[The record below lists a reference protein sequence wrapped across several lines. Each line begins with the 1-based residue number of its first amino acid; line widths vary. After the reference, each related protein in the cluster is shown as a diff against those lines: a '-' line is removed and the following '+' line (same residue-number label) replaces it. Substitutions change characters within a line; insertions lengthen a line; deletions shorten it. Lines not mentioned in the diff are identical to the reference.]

1 MNIRQE
7 LMAAR
12 TILETIKAAKCDM
25 PTKISGQEAV
35 FGRMLEAQAPK
46 ALKPSLVAVSDVS
59 SDMLYVERLKQI
71 LSCPPAAASINNE
84 YRSR

>member
-7 LMAAR
+7 LMAVR
-12 TILETIKAAKCDM
+12 STLEVIRAAKCDM
-25 PTKISGQEAV
+25 PTKISGQEAI
-35 FGRMLEAQAPK
+35 FGRILEAQAPK

>member
-7 LMAAR
+7 LMAVR
-12 TILETIKAAKCDM
+12 STLEVIRAAKCDM
-25 PTKISGQEAV
+25 PTKISGQEAI